1 MNHYR
6 NGRELC
12 RKDLIAKNVK
22 RQKRLLE
29 KEGRHQEANQF
40 DIMPTTFM
48 LPREYAMFVEE
59 FKKIGGVWI
68 MKPIG
73 AAQGRGIFLF
83 KSLNEISEWKSEFK
97 YKPSGEK
104 KVEEKEVE
112 AYVVQRYLQYPLL
125 VGGKK
130 FDMRMYVLVTS
141 FSPLKVFMYR
151 RGFARFTNSRYS
163 CRTEDIY
170 DDFMHLTN
178 VAIQKTAENY
188 DNRTGGKMELQA
200 LKLYLMSIHGMEK
213 VDALFWEMQMIV
225 IKSLLA
231 VQQVLYCNVLCCFTP
246 EYTTA

>member
-1 MNHYR
+1 
-6 NGRELC
+6 
-12 RKDLIAKNVK
+12 
-22 RQKRLLE
+22 
-29 KEGRHQEANQF
+29 
-40 DIMPTTFM
+40 
-48 LPREYAMFVEE
+48 MFVEE

-130 FDMRMYVLVTS
+130 FDMRMYCLVTS

-200 LKLYLMSIHGMEK
+200 LKLYLMSIYGMER

-231 VQQVLYCNVLCCFTP
+231 VQQVCSCDVV
-246 EYTTA
+246 

>member
-1 MNHYR
+1 
-6 NGRELC
+6 
-12 RKDLIAKNVK
+12 
-22 RQKRLLE
+22 
-29 KEGRHQEANQF
+29 
-40 DIMPTTFM
+40 
-48 LPREYAMFVEE
+48 
-59 FKKIGGVWI
+59 
-68 MKPIG
+68 
-73 AAQGRGIFLF
+73 
-83 KSLNEISEWKSEFK
+83 
-97 YKPSGEK
+97 
-104 KVEEKEVE
+104 
-112 AYVVQRYLQYPLL
+112 

-130 FDMRMYVLVTS
+130 FDMRMYCLVTS

-200 LKLYLMSIHGMEK
+200 LKLYLMSIYGMER

-231 VQQVLYCNVLCCFTP
+231 VQQVCSCDVV
-246 EYTTA
+246 